1 MENMQ
6 NCTQC
11 MDNNDM
17 QRNRMR
23 DMCPQD
29 MCPQDNCS
37 RDNCSST
44 NCKHWAIG
52 MGYVPWQNMSQVYE
66 PAQALRA
73 GTLFPELEKPFYG
86 SMRRGARR

>member
-1 MENMQ
+1 MENMR

-11 MDNNDM
+11 SENSDM
-17 QRNRMR
+17 QRNRMNE
-23 DMCPQD
+23 MCS
-29 MCPQDNCS
+29 QDNCS
-37 RDNCSST
+37 SD
-44 NCKHWAIG
+44 NCKHWAVG